1 MAKQSPT
8 GAVRSYL
15 RKYAMAPRYRAEHR
29 IALTAA
35 DGTRLAAWM
44 LRGPADAPCT
54 VVLVHGF
61 VNWSRTPAIHAFAH
75 LLAESVDVIVPD
87 LRGHGRSGGTCTLGR
102 DEPLDVAAAVAAA
115 DPSKPVVTVGISLGG
130 AAVLLHAA
138 RYPTSIAGVVAV
150 SAPATWGGLG
160 TDGAK
165 RIERWV
171 STPTGRLT
179 LRLLLRTRLTDDCSY
194 LPEAADLAARI
205 APAFAIIAA
214 DPDDWYF
221 GPEHPERLYE
231 WASEPKDLWWYPGG
245 GHGTDLLTTGFAAR
259 LLAAIDAYLA
269 AAPAA
274 RASSDGVEEPPVR
287 PHRRSP
293 SRSETPGPA
302 QSSGTD

>member
-1 MAKQSPT
+1 MAKQSPA

-15 RKYAMAPRYRAEHR
+15 RKYAVAPRYRSEHR
-29 IALTAA
+29 IALAAA

-44 LRGPADAPCT
+44 LPGPPTAPCT

-75 LLAESVDVIVPD
+75 VLADAVDVIVPD

-102 DEPLDVAAAVAAA
+102 DEPLDVAAAIAAA

-138 RYPTSIAGVVAV
+138 RHPRSVAGVVAV

-194 LPEAADLAARI
+194 LPNAVDLAARI
-205 APAFAIIAA
+205 APAFTIIVA

-221 GPEHPERLYE
+221 GAEHPERLYE
-231 WASEPKDLWWYPGG
+231 WASEPKDLWWVPGG
-245 GHGTDLLTTGFAAR
+245 GHGTDLLTTAFAGR
-259 LLAAIDAYLA
+259 LLEAIGVYLA
-269 AAPAA
+269 APPA
-274 RASSDGVEEPPVR
+274 RASSDGVEPSPARLHR
-287 PHRRSP
+287 PSP
-293 SRSETPGPA
+293 SQSESRGPA
-302 QSSGTD
+302 PSSDSG